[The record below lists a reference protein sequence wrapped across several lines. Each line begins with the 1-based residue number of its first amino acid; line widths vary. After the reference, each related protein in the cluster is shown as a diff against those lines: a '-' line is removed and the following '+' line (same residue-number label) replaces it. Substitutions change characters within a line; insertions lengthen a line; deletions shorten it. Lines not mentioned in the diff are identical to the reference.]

1 MANLFDVYFSKSKG
15 IIVEVLNGGEGSLQV
30 DGEPMV
36 KLDESSRSGAA
47 EKHTPVIEKT
57 DKGFRVKVG
66 SLTHSMDANHWTQWI
81 ELVVDDNKIY
91 RQVLKPGDPSEATF
105 EVSDAKKVVA
115 RAFCNL
121 HGLWEAEYKG

>member
-1 MANLFDVYFSKSKG
+1 MANLFDLYFSSSKG
-15 IIVEVLNGGEGSLQV
+15 IIVEVFNGGEGSLQV

-47 EKHTPVIEKT
+47 EKHIPVIEKT

-66 SLTHSMDANHWTQWI
+66 SVSHPMDASHWIQWI
-81 ELVVDDNKIY
+81 ELIVDDNKIY
-91 RQVLKPGDPSEATF
+91 RQILKPGDPPEATF

-115 RAFCNL
+115 REFCNL